1 MYYQKYNCI
10 ICMFFLSFLGRFV
23 DYFHKMFHTS
33 IPNYFC
39 IIIVLKQ
46 PIRFVAS
53 LPSYDANL
61 S

>member
-1 MYYQKYNCI
+1 
-10 ICMFFLSFLGRFV
+10 MFFLSFLGRFV
-23 DYFHKMFHTS
+23 DYFHKTFHTS
-33 IPNYFC
+33 MLNYFC

-61 S
+61 SLTRLDP

>member
-1 MYYQKYNCI
+1 
-10 ICMFFLSFLGRFV
+10 MFCLSFLGHFV
-23 DYFHKMFHTS
+23 DFFHKLTITS
-33 IPNYFC
+33 MPNYFC